1 LAQTDSQVSYE
12 FFTAGCDVH
21 QVAWNAMPSLLCFTG
36 AQAKP
41 SRQQKAL
48 TTSSAVTVSRE
59 GDHATSGTTSWPC
72 IDVNTTI
79 RQCVFSH
86 DDLHADV
93 IINNQANNVTDNIFQ
108 KIGVNL
114 HQ

>member
-1 LAQTDSQVSYE
+1 
-12 FFTAGCDVH
+12 
-21 QVAWNAMPSLLCFTG
+21 MPSLLLCFTG

-41 SRQQKAL
+41 CRQQKAL

-59 GDHATSGTTSWPC
+59 GDRTRSGTTSWPY
-72 IDVNTTI
+72 IDLNATT
-79 RQCVFSH
+79 RHSVLSP
-86 DDLHADV
+86 DKLHADV
-93 IINNQANNVTDNIFQ
+93 ITNNQANNVTDNIFQ

>member
-1 LAQTDSQVSYE
+1 
-12 FFTAGCDVH
+12 
-21 QVAWNAMPSLLCFTG
+21 MPSLLCFTG

-41 SRQQKAL
+41 CRQQKTL

-59 GDHATSGTTSWPC
+59 GDHTSSGTVSWPC
-72 IDVNTTI
+72 IDVSAAA
-79 RQCVFSH
+79 RHHMFSH
-86 DDLHADV
+86 DELHADV
-93 IINNQANNVTDNIFQ
+93 ITNNQANNVTDNIFQ

>member
-1 LAQTDSQVSYE
+1 VSYE
-12 FFTAGCDVH
+12 CFIPDSDVH
-21 QVAWNAMPSLLCFTG
+21 QVAWNAMPGLLCLTG

-41 SRQQKAL
+41 CRQQRAL

-59 GDHATSGTTSWPC
+59 GDHTISGTMSWPC
-72 IDVNTTI
+72 IDVNATT
-79 RQCVFSH
+79 RHCVFSH
-86 DDLHADV
+86 NEMHADV
-93 IINNQANNVTDNIFQ
+93 ITNNQANNVTDNIFQ